1 VLIVSFQIEVFSP
14 LKFLE
19 VKVKFKRYYVAE
31 PKAIVWETG
40 RIRPREVAFQEE
52 KETGSHVLDYVEW
65 YPEADTQHTLE
76 WRATES
82 S

>member
-1 VLIVSFQIEVFSP
+1 M
-14 LKFLE
+14 KFLE

-40 RIRPREVAFQEE
+40 
-52 KETGSHVLDYVEW
+52 SYVLDYVEW

-76 WRATES
+76 WSATES